1 MSEKQQNPDLPLPNN
16 WCWTKIG
23 EIVRPVKKINP
34 QDIPEWEFDYIDIA
48 SIDNSKNTITQPK
61 KYQGLN
67 APSRARQVIKKG
79 DVILSTVRTYLKN
92 IARVDTIYDG
102 QIASTGFC
110 VLRPYKEVN
119 SKFLF
124 HYVLTDQF
132 LNPLNSIQRGTS
144 YPAVRDTDVFDQFM
158 PLPPLPE
165 QHRIVAK
172 IEELFTQLDA
182 GVAALTTALAQ
193 LKRYRQ
199 SVLKAAFEG
208 KLTGEWRERHADN
221 KAIKIATKIIADNDH
236 IQGLSKIPENWVWS
250 NIGKISH
257 LIQYGTS
264 EKASEDSNGI
274 PILRM
279 GNIQDGKL
287 IFEGL
292 KYLPSDFPDLE
303 KYKLQ
308 DGDVLFNRTNSAE
321 LVGKSAVYKE
331 KHPASVFASYLIRV
345 RSNADLCQPDLLS
358 YFINSPF
365 GKIYIKSVV
374 SQQVGQANV
383 NGTKLANMPIPLP
396 PLTEQ
401 HEIVAEIE
409 RRFTI
414 IDEMEKTI
422 QQSLTQAERLRQSI
436 LKRAFEGKLV
446 PQDPNDEPAS
456 LLLERIKKEKGT
468 DKTQKKTKRS
478 GKSKTTQQELI

>member
-1 MSEKQQNPDLPLPNN
+1 MSRTKILPLNWVSTTFEGIGELNPKNNEKQISEDDEVTFLPMTCVSEMSGRIDTSN
-16 WCWTKIG
+16 
-23 EIVRPVKKINP
+23 VRKYGSVKKGYTQFADGDLLFAKITPCMENGK
-34 QDIPEWEFDYIDIA
+34 IA
-48 SIDNSKNTITQPK
+48 IAKD
-61 KYQGLN
+61 
-67 APSRARQVIKKG
+67 
-79 DVILSTVRTYLKN
+79 LKN
-92 IARVDTIYDG
+92 GIGCGSTEFHVIRLSKEISTKFYFFYLIQSTFRKEAQRSMTGSAGQLRVPKNFLTTIP
-102 QIASTGFC
+102 I
-110 VLRPYKEVN
+110 
-119 SKFLF
+119 
-124 HYVLTDQF
+124 
-132 LNPLNSIQRGTS
+132 
-144 YPAVRDTDVFDQFM
+144 

-208 KLTGEWRERHADN
+208 RLTEEWRERHADN
-221 KAIKIATKIIADNDH
+221 KAIEIVTQIVADNDH

-250 NIGKISH
+250 NIGKVSH

-401 HEIVAEIE
+401 YDIVAEIE

-422 QQSLTQAERLRQSI
+422 QQSLKQAERLRQSI
-436 LKRAFEGKLV
+436 LKQAFEGKLV
-446 PQDPNDEPAS
+446 PQDPHDEPAY
-456 LLLERIKKEKGT
+456 LLLERIKKEKGAA
-468 DKTQKKTKRS
+468 KGHKNTKRS
-478 GKSKTTQQELI
+478 EKNKTTQQELI